1 MLNSVP
7 PDGLLRRRAEHRLG
21 FSGPLAGAV
30 AQPSL
35 GRPPDT
41 PTSARAPPP
50 PLGPLGPPRARGG
63 GSGVSRRHCS
73 PSSAL
78 HHVRKE
84 KRFFTQW
91 GRGRGLQP
99 GGARGRADPRGREG
113 WGRGGG
119 RRGGGEV
126 ARTGCGRGG
135 ELHSGSHRLLPAP
148 ASTFCTAQS
157 GTSHQP
163 LGSCHGL
170 HPGGR
175 TAELGAGAPNQS
187 ASRLAEANLAARP
200 APQPFSRGTWG
211 SGRGGC
217 CGGCS
222 CSCCRCSTTC
232 PFPGSHRPAC
242 QASPSPPPKLPT
254 APGPRAVAPAAS
266 AASSTQYPR
275 FPSPHLPTVSE
286 VIACQLL
293 SPPPR

>member
-1 MLNSVP
+1 MS
-7 PDGLLRRRAEHRLG
+7 GRRSASSPNG
-21 FSGPLAGAV
+21 AGAV
-30 AQPSL
+30 AFSL
-35 GRPPDT
+35 E
-41 PTSARAPPP
+41 A
-50 PLGPLGPPRARGG
+50 
-63 GSGVSRRHCS
+63 
-73 PSSAL
+73 
-78 HHVRKE
+78 
-84 KRFFTQW
+84 
-91 GRGRGLQP
+91 
-99 GGARGRADPRGREG
+99 REG
-113 WGRGGG
+113 GQTREGKRAGRRGG

-135 ELHSGSHRLLPAP
+135 ELHSGSRRLLPAP

-175 TAELGAGAPNQS
+175 TAELGAGFPNQS
-187 ASRLAEANLAARP
+187 APRLAEANLAARP

-222 CSCCRCSTTC
+222 CSCCRCSTTS
-232 PFPGSHRPAC
+232 PFTGAHRPAC

-254 APGPRAVAPAAS
+254 APGPRAAAPAAS

-275 FPSPHLPTVSE
+275 FPSSHLPTVGE
-286 VIACQLL
+286 VLAVSSRVLRPADPRGPPSGKHHSRPRRQFLRRVPHSPDLL
-293 SPPPR
+293 PQSTK